1 MLFWVE
7 NRLFA
12 LPMSAVEKIIRI
24 KDSDVQ
30 TIAGK
35 QVLRFRE
42 SVISLIP
49 VNEPLMMRRGEG
61 RPGRNAFIVIVRL
74 GDTLYGFLVD
84 RLAGQQELVIK
95 SLDNHWGTVN
105 CTSGASILGSGRV
118 VLILDA
124 AALIA
129 KEMRREAVRGVG
141 R

>member
-1 MLFWVE
+1 
-7 NRLFA
+7 
-12 LPMSAVEKIIRI
+12 
-24 KDSDVQ
+24 
-30 TIAGK
+30 
-35 QVLRFRE
+35 
-42 SVISLIP
+42 
-49 VNEPLMMRRGEG
+49 
-61 RPGRNAFIVIVRL
+61 VIVRL

>member
-1 MLFWVE
+1 MLFWVDE
-7 NRLFA
+7 RLFA
-12 LPMSAVEKIIRI
+12 LPMSAVEKIIRV

-49 VNEPLMMRRGEG
+49 INEPLMLPQREGRRGS
-61 RPGRNAFIVIVRL
+61 NAFIVIVKL
-74 GDTLYGFLVD
+74 GDARYGFLVD

-105 CTSGASILGSGRV
+105 CMSGASILGSGRV

-124 AALIA
+124 AALVA
-129 KEMRREAVRGVG
+129 KEMRREYLHG
-141 R
+141 